1 MGFGQTSTGL
11 AASIKRLV
19 SGREH
24 ITVATRAAI
33 DVSRRLAYLSPLL
46 LLLLVIAVVL
56 LSKIDEVSGRIV
68 VLDET

>member
-1 MGFGQTSTGL
+1 MGFGQTCTGL

-19 SGREH
+19 SGWVH
-24 ITVATRAAI
+24 IAVATRAAI
-33 DVSRRLAYLSPLL
+33 DVSRRFAYLCPL
-46 LLLLVIAVVL
+46 LLLLVIAVVVL